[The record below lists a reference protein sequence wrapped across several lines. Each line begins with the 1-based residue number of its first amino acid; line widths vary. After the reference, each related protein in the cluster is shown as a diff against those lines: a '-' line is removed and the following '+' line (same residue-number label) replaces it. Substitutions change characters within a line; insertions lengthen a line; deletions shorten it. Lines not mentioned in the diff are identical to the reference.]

1 MLKYYWPKQQS
12 KQEKKA
18 QYMYTVQK
26 KTARGKDEQCTVGK
40 NCGKEHS
47 ALLEKQGKE
56 ADRTVGKTGGK
67 ETRTLLYCT
76 TTVGREPTAQLEK
89 RNKARDKGVHCTAH

>member
-1 MLKYYWPKQQS
+1 M
-12 KQEKKA
+12 
-18 QYMYTVQK
+18 
-26 KTARGKDEQCTVGK
+26 
-40 NCGKEHS
+40 
-47 ALLEKQGKE
+47 EKQGKE

-89 RNKARDKGVHCTAH
+89 RNKARDKGVQRTDGNKKQTVEKRTMHR